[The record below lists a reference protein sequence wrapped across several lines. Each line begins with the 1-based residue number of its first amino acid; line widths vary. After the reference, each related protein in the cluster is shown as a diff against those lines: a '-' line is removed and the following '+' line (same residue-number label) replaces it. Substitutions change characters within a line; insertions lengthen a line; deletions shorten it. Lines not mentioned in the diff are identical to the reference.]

1 MEMAG
6 IIFISTVGLG
16 LSAVPLY
23 LPYQPK
29 DLLPA
34 DIWFPKERQRKA
46 ATTLGFYYAIPP
58 SGGSFLFPPVEVNKW
73 VGGPRS
79 VPQSWWRKT
88 QSPQSLFSAKT
99 TSRTQCIFVQVT
111 KRHSTL
117 ADERQKGPF
126 LRPMQPQPGAHSLAS
141 SSRAR
146 FQPTL
151 AYSAGCLSTKTH
163 NCP

>member
-46 ATTLGFYYAIPP
+46 ATTTWFLLRYSTLRRLIPLP
-58 SGGSFLFPPVEVNKW
+58 TSGGEQMGWWTQECSTVMMKEDTITPIVIFSQDHLENTVHLCTSNK
-73 VGGPRS
+73 
-79 VPQSWWRKT
+79 T
-88 QSPQSLFSAKT
+88 AF
-99 TSRTQCIFVQVT
+99 
-111 KRHSTL
+111 H
-117 ADERQKGPF
+117 
-126 LRPMQPQPGAHSLAS
+126 PG
-141 SSRAR
+141 R
-146 FQPTL
+146 
-151 AYSAGCLSTKTH
+151 
-163 NCP
+163 